1 MLCLTKMLC
10 LINKLIICVNLEK
23 YLRKKQISLLKI
35 NMNIKNKQEKNNSY
49 NEIIVNY
56 MRENNLHELNGSVR
70 KGLSLI
76 IFFSSLTNFCPK
88 K

>member
-1 MLCLTKMLC
+1 MLRLTKILS
-10 LINKLIICVNLEK
+10 LINKLIIYISHLEK
-23 YLRKKQISLLKI
+23 KRKSFLK
-35 NMNIKNKQEKNNSY
+35 NKMNIKNKQEKNNSY

-76 IFFSSLTNFCPK
+76 IFFSSFTNFCPK
-88 K
+88 N